1 MKKILLIDGHSIL
14 HRAFFGMPDLTN
26 AKGVHTG
33 AVYGFLSI
41 LFRTLEE
48 ENPDYLAIAFDV
60 HAPTFRHE
68 KYNVYKGTRKP
79 MPEELREQVPIIK
92 DVLKA
97 MDICVVEQA
106 GLEADD
112 ILGTLAVS
120 AEKNGMEV
128 SVLSG
133 DRDLLQIATDH
144 IRIRIPKTVKG
155 ETSIHDYYAKDVL
168 AEYRVTP
175 SEFIDVKAL
184 MGDSS
189 DNVPGIPKVGEKT
202 ATELIEKYHSVAGV
216 YEHLEEITKPALKK
230 NLSEN
235 RDLADLSLF
244 LVTIRTD
251 ADIAVRP
258 EDTLRKNLYT
268 KEAYDLF
275 LELGFRNYLSRFDNM
290 DTKAEAEKT
299 DFEIIFEKKGLLTL
313 QEELTG
319 SSSAVALFPYSETD
333 RFGLP
338 KELLGL
344 AVSANGKQYYID
356 PDDEK
361 HNAVTHTMI
370 SDFLKSLRKNAA
382 TKESPCALVLWRGKD
397 LFPYMGIHAEEE
409 FKNGISFRG
418 LLDVHLAAYLIDP
431 IKGEYTPEDTLQR
444 YTGKTLSP
452 FKELLQKKSLREK
465 FSEDK
470 ESLMTYACSIAE
482 GFCKSAESIVKEL
495 EEKELFKLY
504 EETELPVSYILYDM
518 QRIGIRA
525 DAKALEE
532 YGALLTGRI
541 EELDKSIHE
550 AAGEDFNIASP
561 KQLGTILFEK
571 MNLPG
576 AKKTKSGYSTAAD
589 VLEKLS
595 ADYPIV
601 RDILEY
607 RGLTKLKSTYADALA
622 SYIAEDGR
630 IHTSFHQTVTA
641 TGRLSAS
648 DPNLQ
653 NIPMRTELGKRIRKC
668 FLPREGYTFT
678 DADYSQIEL
687 RLLAHMSADEN
698 LIEAYREDEDI
709 HRITASKVF
718 HTPLEEVTPTLRSNA
733 KAVNFGIVYGIS
745 SFGLSQNLSISR
757 AEAADYI
764 KAYFL
769 TYPGVKAYLDGLVES
784 AKQSGYVRTLYGR
797 IRPIPELKN
806 ANFMQR
812 QFGERVAMNSPIQGT
827 AADIMKTAM
836 VRVWEALKK
845 NGLQSRMILQIHD
858 ELLIETAP
866 GEEETVRKLLKE
878 EMENAAALKVKLEVS
893 VESGEDWYMAK

>member
-48 ENPDYLAIAFDV
+48 EEPEYLAIAFDV

-68 KYNVYKGTRKP
+68 KFDAYKGTRKP
-79 MPEELREQVPIIK
+79 MPEELREQVPLIK
-92 DVLKA
+92 EVLKA
-97 MDICVVEQA
+97 MDICVVEKA

-112 ILGTLAVS
+112 ILGTLAVR
-120 AEKNGMEV
+120 AEKSGMEV
-128 SVLSG
+128 SILSG
-133 DRDLLQIATDH
+133 DRDLLQIASDH

-216 YEHLEEITKPALKK
+216 YEHLDEITKPALKK
-230 NLSEN
+230 NLFEN
-235 RDLADLSLF
+235 RELADLSLY
-244 LVTIRTD
+244 LVTILTD
-251 ADIAVRP
+251 ADVPVSP
-258 EDTLRKNLYT
+258 EDTLRKNPYT

-275 LELGFRNYLSRFDNM
+275 LELGFRNYLSRFEQGTTGG
-290 DTKAEAEKT
+290 DTKKT
-299 DFEIIFEKKGLLTL
+299 EFEIVFEKKGLQALE
-313 QEELTG
+313 EELTD
-319 SSSAVALFPYSETD
+319 SSSVIAVYPFVETD

-344 AVSANGKQYYID
+344 AVSGNGKQYYIE
-356 PDDEK
+356 PDEEK
-361 HNAVTHTMI
+361 HNAVTQAMI
-370 SDFLKSLRKNAA
+370 SDFLKALRLFAEA
-382 TKESPCALVLWRGKD
+382 KESPCALAIWNGKN
-397 LFPYMGIHAEEE
+397 LFPYMGIDAEKE
-409 FKNGISFRG
+409 FKNRISLPGI
-418 LLDVHLAAYLIDP
+418 LDVHLAAYLIDP
-431 IKGEYTPEDTLQR
+431 TKGEYTPEDTLQR
-444 YTGKTLSP
+444 YTGRTLSP
-452 FKELLQKKSLREK
+452 LKELLHKKSLGEK
-465 FSEDK
+465 LSEDK
-470 ESLMTYACSIAE
+470 ESLMTFACSIAE
-482 GFCKSAESIVKEL
+482 GFCNSAERVIEEL
-495 EEKELFKLY
+495 KEKELFRLY

-541 EELDKSIHE
+541 EELDRAIHE

-571 MNLPG
+571 LKLPG
-576 AKKTKSGYSTAAD
+576 SKKTKSGYSTAAD

-630 IHTSFHQTVTA
+630 IHTNFHQTVTA

-653 NIPMRTELGKRIRKC
+653 NIPMRTELGKKIRKC
-668 FLPREGYTFT
+668 FLPQEGYTFT

-687 RLLAHMSADEN
+687 RLLAHMSGDEN
-698 LIEAYREDEDI
+698 LIEAYQEDEDI

-718 HTPLEEVTPTLRSNA
+718 HTPLEEVTSTQRSNA

-745 SFGLSQNLSISR
+745 SFGLSNNLSISR

-769 TYPGVKAYLDGLVES
+769 TYPGVKAYLEDLVES
-784 AKQSGYVRTLYGR
+784 AKQNGYVRTLYGR

-806 ANFMQR
+806 SNFMQR

-827 AADIMKTAM
+827 AADIMKIAM

-845 NGLQSRMILQIHD
+845 NGLKSRMILQIHD

-866 GEEETVRKLLKE
+866 GEEDTVKKLIRE
-878 EMENAAALKVKLEVS
+878 EMEKAADLKVKLEVS
-893 VESGEDWYMAK
+893 VESGEDWYMTK